1 MDSFEVKKEVP
12 FLPKSDLK
20 KDEIIE
26 KSHSAYCTLC
36 KVLLRVGALDDH
48 LNGKKH
54 NWKIKDQEKSKVPKM
69 KSTNFII
76 TDPTQMPYYCD
87 LCQVS
92 CGSKN
97 EHVKHL
103 AGNKITVVEF
113 LTAHIAKC
121 SF

>member
-1 MDSFEVKKEVP
+1 MDSSEVQIKKEFKEVP
-12 FLPKSDLK
+12 
-20 KDEIIE
+20 IQNGI
-26 KSHSAYCTLC
+26 KSHSAYCALC
-36 KVLLRVGALDDH
+36 QVLLRVGALDDH
-48 LNGKKH
+48 LKGKKH
-54 NWKIKDQEKSKVPKM
+54 NWKLKDQEKSKVPKM

-103 AGNKITVVEF
+103 AGNKIMVVEF
-113 LTAHIAKC
+113 QAAHIAKS
-121 SF
+121 SFLSI